1 MGAAG
6 AATGFARTFP
16 MKGRARQRS
25 WIARVRISK
34 SDSESPKGSDS
45 RRFAVGFF
53 SCFYTTAVHEIEVHL
68 IWTSVF
74 SVESTPR
81 KSYSKTN

>member
-34 SDSESPKGSDS
+34 SDFLARRADS
-45 RRFAVGFF
+45 RRFAVGFI
-53 SCFYTTAVHEIEVHL
+53 SCVYTTAVHEIEVHL
-68 IWTSVF
+68 ISTSVF
-74 SVESTPR
+74 SAESTPC
-81 KSYSKTN
+81 KS